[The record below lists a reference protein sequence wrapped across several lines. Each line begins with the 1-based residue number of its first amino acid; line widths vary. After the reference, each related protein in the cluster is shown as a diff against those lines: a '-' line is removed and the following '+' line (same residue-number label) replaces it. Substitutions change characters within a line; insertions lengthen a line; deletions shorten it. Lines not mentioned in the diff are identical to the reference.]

1 MGNFFCSDPLKS
13 ALKRVIK
20 YFDLKIDRVIF
31 LELDY
36 DDSNGFQ
43 GMLVDY
49 FLEES
54 NENIPH
60 CIIFSYGKKSFSPH
74 IEDDSKI
81 ELFLRSC
88 PEYYH
93 CLSYPFNLS
102 DLLEILRD
110 LPQPKKNPFL
120 KISDIRDKLGGLL
133 EKKEENLNILG
144 ENNEAFF
151 KKIGEISTEGGLNQ
165 LKETVYHG
173 KNKDKEETKF
183 INKVNFQILQ
193 CAYANVLN
201 QKSSEPF
208 RVLLIE
214 NHSDHMLKSID
225 ERYEAIIKKHNLKMD
240 ELLQEIEEC
249 FDNYQFFLYDG
260 DGKKG
265 NPTFVDLKKRIGGKS
280 DTSLEIEVKKLS
292 KRKADQDEK
301 WENTPRV
308 KIEDF
313 NLILIDVFLVDSNDF
328 NCVKN
333 GNEGNAQSTTFD
345 NISFN
350 GVDLLKLFTAYYP
363 KIPSFILSMSDD
375 FEIVSDTI
383 KEGADFFIHKSKL
396 FSLPYS
402 YYCYIQKLGKIFPFI
417 SKNKYKENLVGN
429 IRYWKF
435 KRDLLWFG
443 DKCYHMINHSYQH
456 TLNDWNKLNEIL
468 VPLLWEKNNLFDFQK
483 KSEREEISASEE
495 EKSRSLEKKKKENEE
510 WLYSLCMA
518 VWLHDIG
525 HKGNERYGEAY
536 LIRDNHG
543 YISAE
548 YILKNPELF
557 GIKEDGE
564 NDKYYENI
572 KFKPGDPG
580 SAVEI
585 LYKRIKEKKQL
596 SNAEKIALICAYH
609 KSNMPLTDEDYYKL
623 KSDPNKIIPIDIFK
637 NGERNADNI
646 ITLEKILNKV
656 YNDDSVEKLLG
667 LFALFRLID
676 GLDNHISRVGD
687 ESEKKLKSIV
697 IENDRDYEISAIE
710 KNVATLVK
718 LYCKTPAEKALFV
731 QRYDEDLKREIKEG
745 SVVNFKS
752 LEKLFPNQE
761 EFENYLLHAYYAS
774 FISIQPTHFD
784 FHSSIEDLEINYL
797 GNKKFKFV
805 IKSSKD
811 ETKLKE
817 MKVKERGR
825 EDTSVFDRLIGEKD
839 CYVLKELNSE
849 KKYLLKHWINGV
861 EIELQDMQ
869 GNKLGRRVKWPEK
882 K

>member
-1 MGNFFCSDPLKS
+1 MQKYFCSAALKS
-13 ALKRVIK
+13 ALKRIIK
-20 YFDLKIDRVIF
+20 YFSLNIDSVIF

-36 DDSNGFQ
+36 DESNNFQ
-43 GMLVDY
+43 DKLLKY
-49 FLEES
+49 FLKKD
-54 NENIPH
+54 NKNIPH
-60 CIIFSYGKKSFSPH
+60 CIIFSYKKRLFSSN
-74 IEDDSKI
+74 IEETSKI

-93 CLSYPFNLS
+93 CFNYPFHLS
-102 DLLEILRD
+102 ELLGILRD
-110 LPQPKKNPFL
+110 LPQPRKNPFL
-120 KISDIRDKLGGLL
+120 KIEKIWDAAGNLL
-133 EKKEENLNILG
+133 NVDPNPKILG
-144 ENNEAFF
+144 KDIKSLLTN
-151 KKIGEISTEGGLNQ
+151 IGKISTEDGLA
-165 LKETVYHG
+165 KFKKSIYHG
-173 KNKDKEETKF
+173 MEKGAQEEEETKF
-183 INKVNFQILQ
+183 VNKMNFQILQ

-214 NHSDHMLKSID
+214 NYSDKELISID
-225 ERYEAIIKKHNLKMD
+225 ERYKTILKDKELKDKTKKMTMS
-240 ELLQEIEEC
+240 ELLINVENC
-249 FDNYQFFLYDG
+249 FENYHFFLYDG

-265 NPTFVDLKKRIGGKS
+265 NPTFADLKKQIGEKS
-280 DTSLEIEVKKLS
+280 DTSLEIEVKELS
-292 KRKADQDEK
+292 NPK
-301 WENTPRV
+301 NTCTI
-308 KIEDF
+308 KIENF
-313 NLILIDVFLVDSNDF
+313 NFILIDVFLEDS
-328 NCVKN
+328 V
-333 GNEGNAQSTTFD
+333 
-345 NISFN
+345 N

-383 KEGADFFIHKSKL
+383 KEGADFFIHKSQL
-396 FSLPYS
+396 FSLPYT
-402 YYCYIQKLGKIFPFI
+402 YYRYIQKLGLIFPFI
-417 SKNKYKENLVGN
+417 FNKKYEENLIGN

-468 VPLLWEKNNLFDFQK
+468 VPLLRENNNLFDFRK
-483 KSEREEISASEE
+483 NPKRKETSESKED
-495 EKSRSLEKKKKENEE
+495 KNGTHKEKKRENEE

-525 HKGNERYGEAY
+525 HKGNERYGAAY

-548 YILKNPELF
+548 YILKSPKLF
-557 GIKEDGE
+557 GIKEDGK
-564 NDKYYENI
+564 NDEYYENI
-572 KFKPGDPG
+572 KFTPSDPG

-585 LYKRIKEKKQL
+585 LYKRIQEKKQL
-596 SNAEKIALICAYH
+596 SNAEKIALLCAYH

-623 KSDPNKIIPIDIFK
+623 KSDPNKIIPIDFFM
-637 NGERNADNI
+637 NGERKADNI
-646 ITLEKILNKV
+646 ITLEKILNRV
-656 YNDDSVEKLLG
+656 YDDDSVKKLIG

-687 ESEKKLKSIV
+687 ESEKKLKLIV

-745 SVVNFKS
+745 AVVNFKS

-784 FHSSIEDLEINYL
+784 FHSSIEDLEIIYL
-797 GNKKFKFV
+797 GKKKFKFV
-805 IKSSKD
+805 IKTSKD
-811 ETKLKE
+811 KETLKN

-825 EDTSVFDRLIGEKD
+825 KDTSVFDRLIGEND
-839 CYVLKELNSE
+839 CYVLKELNSG
-849 KKYLLKHWINGV
+849 KKYLLNHWINGV
-861 EIELQDMQ
+861 EIELQNIQ
-869 GNKLGRRVKWPEK
+869 VEEPIRRKWPK
-882 K
+882 N